1 MGRREARGEPLRLH
15 GGEEEGAVHEEGEE
29 EATMGP
35 TTERKHVTMSE
46 YGEGRYG
53 AFPAAGGRH
62 EPEGEPDGRT
72 GQVGRNPPTYPV
84 LTENEINGVCY
95 PEVTFVVW
103 A

>member
-1 MGRREARGEPLRLH
+1 MKKVKKKQLWDQLQRESMSPCQS
-15 GGEEEGAVHEEGEE
+15 
-29 EATMGP
+29 MD
-35 TTERKHVTMSE
+35 TMSE